1 MKKVLKSIFAIMFCF
16 VSLLAFT
23 ACGKTSYSKTTNS
36 TEGVI
41 SNGGVSVTYNG
52 YVYFINGT
60 KENNEKNNKS
70 SNVQGAIY
78 KAKLDDEGKIVENT
92 TTRVIDKLV
101 GFSDGQIF
109 IFGDFL
115 YYSTPCTDKNKEGEM
130 LNNKTEFR
138 RYDIAKKKDQLIYTT
153 ATSSD
158 TITYTY
164 YKNGNNLNLVVFE
177 KNSATLKSIQIGDKM
192 KTIFTKKDVQS
203 VLFSDNAGENKSTTS
218 FADQYI
224 FYTLSYD
231 ENSATRHGVR
241 VFKVKP
247 DGTGEEKISEGL
259 SLSLLTIKGGKLIYA
274 ESDYVYC
281 KEISNGKD
289 TISLSSDKIICYDN
303 YEKIIFQE
311 SDPETVIFVDDN
323 LLRVVSWNSGS
334 YDGKEINLGDSVDED
349 DIELIG
355 VYENYVIYQ
364 NSNKIYKVKF
374 KNATTDETSPVCLST
389 SSIDDA
395 DDSFAPEING
405 DYVYGMVT
413 DSSTKTTYLYRVEIE
428 TPAERGEKDDDGK
441 DVAVGTAEFI
451 GVKE

>member
-138 RYDIAKKKDQLIYTT
+138 RYDLAKKKDQLIYTT

-192 KTIFTKKDVQS
+192 KTIFTKKNVQS

-303 YEKIIFQE
+303 YDKIIFQE

-323 LLRVVSWNSGS
+323 LLRIVSWNSGS

-413 DSSTKTTYLYRVEIE
+413 DSSTKTTYIYRVEIE